1 MQLLSLKCFVLA
13 THEQACYIIT
23 NKHIYIYIHTIC
35 INMYMDVSMDIGIDY
50 WSHKVVV

>member
-13 THEQACYIIT
+13 THEQACYIDT
-23 NKHIYIYIHTIC
+23 NNYIYIYTHTIY
-35 INMYMDVSMDIGIDY
+35 INMYKDVSMDIGIDY